1 MSKQLN
7 VSTRL
12 PLFAARVFGVVIRS
26 AIFRVESKARM
37 DANTHAPTRSSAA
50 LDLPI
55 AEPVKFALT
64 AHSKVGV
71 MATTGSV

>member
-1 MSKQLN
+1 MSKRLN

-12 PLFAARVFGVVIRS
+12 HRFAARVYGVVIRS
-26 AIFRVESKARM
+26 AIFRVESKAKM
-37 DANTHAPTRSSAA
+37 GADTHAPTPSSAA
-50 LDLPI
+50 LARPI
-55 AEPVKFALT
+55 AELVRFVLT